1 MRSWIGGL
9 LAAVVLFASF
19 ANSSAAQDGGIY
31 NHKAPEA
38 YPQWFVPV
46 SELGVTQWLNTEE
59 VAGFNTT
66 APAHFNYVAKTKL
79 TSKALVKLV
88 ESYAHAH
95 DFQVI
100 NLLDPERKIVI
111 AEVDLDKDPVAGTQR
126 MMKLHHN
133 HTISIDAGEG
143 EFTLT
148 ISENPM

>member
-9 LAAVVLFASF
+9 LAAIILFASV
-19 ANSSAAQDGGIY
+19 ASPSAAQDGGIY
-31 NHKAPEA
+31 NHKAPQA

-59 VAGFNTT
+59 VAGVNTT
-66 APAHFNYVAKTKL
+66 ALAHFNYIAKTKL
-79 TSKALVKLV
+79 PPKALVKLL

-100 NLLDPERKIVI
+100 NLIDPEQKIVI
-111 AEVDLDKDPVAGTQR
+111 AEVDLEKDPVAGVQR
-126 MMKLHHN
+126 MKKLHHN
-133 HTISIDAGEG
+133 RTISIDVGEG